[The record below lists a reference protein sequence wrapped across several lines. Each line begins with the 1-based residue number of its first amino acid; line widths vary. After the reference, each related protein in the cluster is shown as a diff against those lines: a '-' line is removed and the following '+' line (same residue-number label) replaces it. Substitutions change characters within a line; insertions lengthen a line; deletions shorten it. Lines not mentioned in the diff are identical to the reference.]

1 MILFED
7 EQTGRVYTHGE
18 LASLYTASLYD
29 DPRFMPKQLA
39 ERVNKIQSAT
49 TPKIISYRPEH
60 KPMFYKGKMLVD
72 ENNNKFKIL

>member
-18 LASLYTASLYD
+18 LASLYTAAMYEDS
-29 DPRFMPKQLA
+29 RFMPRQLA
-39 ERVNKIQSAT
+39 DRVNKIQSADI
-49 TPKIISYRPEH
+49 PKIISYQPKH